1 EAGVAE
7 GLELVVP
14 GRAEGEVESL
24 AHRAGVGE
32 LEGRPHAVLRH
43 DDVAVH
49 VGHGVEDAEV
59 GGVRPP
65 GAVGA
70 VARVLGD
77 LVAQV
82 GPPAQGGRQLGAR
95 TLRSLPRVL
104 GAVQAAPG
112 GLRGPVHGNAHA
124 KNVPCGPLD
133 VGAQG
138 TRCGV
143 HEQHTPRDDTG
154 HVFLP
159 GSRYVFPYVLTRAVT
174 LWPAA
179 QQCFGP
185 HPARSDGD
193 MRGEPARKLPKESLR
208 TTSSYGTFFPKGA
221 YRHQW

>member
-1 EAGVAE
+1 GPAVLLAVRGGGRLRVPPWGVTGKGCRPPPGSPDLVEPADRRAEAGVAE

-32 LEGRPHAVLRH
+32 LEGRPHAVLRD

-49 VGHGVEDAEV
+49 VSHGVEDAEV

-104 GAVQAAPG
+104 GAV
-112 GLRGPVHGNAHA
+112 
-124 KNVPCGPLD
+124 
-133 VGAQG
+133 
-138 TRCGV
+138 
-143 HEQHTPRDDTG
+143 
-154 HVFLP
+154 
-159 GSRYVFPYVLTRAVT
+159 
-174 LWPAA
+174 
-179 QQCFGP
+179 
-185 HPARSDGD
+185 
-193 MRGEPARKLPKESLR
+193 
-208 TTSSYGTFFPKGA
+208 
-221 YRHQW
+221 